1 MISPNRL
8 ISVILLTMLP
18 LAVSAQQGD
27 QTVYYNTTY
36 RLVPVEKEGEFREF
50 LADVI
55 KPMFASEVERG
66 RLTGWFAWRAHYVS
80 EEESYNYIFS
90 RGSTDLDSMEQVFD
104 GGFAAAFQQVHG
116 TGAEEVVA
124 RSRELSTM
132 VKNELWEQSQ
142 ISVLQ
147 SRSEP
152 ARWANVAYYHNY
164 RQRDTTRDL
173 LLQNVIAQFQLARI
187 NRGLSSGWAYFS
199 RRFPFDTPESYDAAE
214 LVYYERFDQ
223 ILGAGIGQQVWAGV
237 RTDESSLSDNLDQLR
252 ETRLYIK
259 RELWEMIDYVQ

>member
-1 MISPNRL
+1 
-8 ISVILLTMLP
+8 
-18 LAVSAQQGD
+18 
-27 QTVYYNTTY
+27 
-36 RLVPVEKEGEFREF
+36 
-50 LADVI
+50 
-55 KPMFASEVERG
+55 
-66 RLTGWFAWRAHYVS
+66 
-80 EEESYNYIFS
+80 
-90 RGSTDLDSMEQVFD
+90 
-104 GGFAAAFQQVHG
+104 
-116 TGAEEVVA
+116 
-124 RSRELSTM
+124 M

-173 LLQNVIAQFQLARI
+173 LLQNVMAQFQLARI
-187 NRGLSSGWAYFS
+187 NRGLSSGWAYFA